1 MYTLIRLRDGR
12 TIEAVVL
19 ANTRSWMRLV
29 TPGHNDAV
37 ELQLRGLEWVD
48 ERDEPVQ
55 FEFLTAED
63 GCSAVPWQPRVAHA
77 GAGRGNDLA
86 YG

>member
-1 MYTLIRLRDGR
+1 MFTLIRLRDGR
-12 TIEAVVL
+12 LIEAVVL

-37 ELQLRGLEWVD
+37 ELQLRGREWVD
-48 ERDEPVQ
+48 ERNEPVQ
-55 FEFLTAED
+55 FEFLSADE
-63 GCSAVPWQPRVAHA
+63 GCSAVPWLPRVAHA
-77 GAGRGNDLA
+77 GAGYGHDLA